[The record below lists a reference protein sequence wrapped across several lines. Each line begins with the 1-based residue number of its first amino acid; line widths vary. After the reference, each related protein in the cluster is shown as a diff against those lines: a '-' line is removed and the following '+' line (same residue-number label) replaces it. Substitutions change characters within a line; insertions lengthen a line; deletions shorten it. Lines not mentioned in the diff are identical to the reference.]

1 MTRSIDTR
9 RPPTAHH
16 RIGRL
21 GRLLLAALAALA
33 LILFATT
40 AQAADDDLSDETRAC
55 LKCHDK
61 PNLSRK
67 TGDGKTLPLSI
78 STPGFLASMHK
89 KQDCTDC
96 HSGLDDE
103 THGKPGH
110 SEPLENRRELAQAM
124 QEGCR
129 DCHKKTQKV
138 YDDSL
143 HAALV
148 KQGSDKAPLCADCH
162 NVHTLGSVKDVA
174 PIDQTPCA
182 SCHEK
187 IFQAYKQDVHG
198 LERVKKGKEA
208 PICADCH
215 KSHGVQA
222 ASLGTTLKDSCL
234 SCHEEALA
242 QHKSWLPNTGLHF
255 EAIACAACH
264 APNAQRRVNL
274 RLFDSSGEQLRE
286 KAGVPQFVQRAKAG
300 DTAGR
305 GLDERALFGVL
316 AQFNQDQGA
325 DAKVVVRGRLELRDG
340 LQAHQLAE
348 KGQALKDCD
357 TCHSAKSEAF
367 QSVVLSIA
375 GADGRPLQ
383 HAVQQDVLNSVRTLE
398 TVRGFYALGSTRIK
412 LLDWLL
418 LLALAGA
425 IGGCLAHAT
434 VRRLTRGLRERLA
447 AEARAEA
454 AAASAAGRDGQSS

>member
-1 MTRSIDTR
+1 MTSGTSMR
-9 RPPTAHH
+9 RPSA
-16 RIGRL
+16 RL
-21 GRLLLAALAALA
+21 GWLQGLVIAALAGLAFAL
-33 LILFATT
+33 T
-40 AQAADDDLSDETRAC
+40 APAARAAADDLSTETLAC

-61 PNLSRK
+61 PALHKK
-67 TGDGKTLPLSI
+67 TEDGKTLSLSI
-78 STPGFLASMHK
+78 STKDFVASMHK

-96 HSGLDDE
+96 HSQIDDA

-110 SEPLENRRELAQAM
+110 ETPLKSRRELAKEM

-148 KQGSDKAPLCADCH
+148 KDGSDKAPLCADCH
-162 NVHTLGSVKDVA
+162 NSHTQGSVKLLA
-174 PIDQTPCA
+174 PIDKTPCA

-187 IFQAYKQDVHG
+187 IFTAYTQDVHG
-198 LERVKKGKEA
+198 LERVAKGKEA

-222 ASLGTTLKDSCL
+222 ASLGDGIKDTCL
-234 SCHEEALA
+234 SCHKQALA
-242 QHKSWLPNTGLHF
+242 QHKDWLPNTGLHF
-255 EAIACAACH
+255 EAIACVACH

-274 RLFDSSGEQLRE
+274 RLYDATAKSQLRE

-300 DTAGR
+300 DGASL

-316 AQFNQDQGA
+316 AQFNQDAGA
-325 DAKVVVRGRLELRDG
+325 GSKVVVQGRLELRDG
-340 LQAHQLAE
+340 AQAHQLAPKE
-348 KGQALKDCD
+348 EALKDCD
-357 TCHSAKSEAF
+357 TCHSAKAEPF

-375 GADGRPLQ
+375 GTDGRPLR
-383 HAVQQDVLNSVRTLE
+383 HEVRKDVLNSLNTLE
-398 TVRGFYALGSTRIK
+398 SVRGFYAIGSTRIQ

-418 LLALAGA
+418 VLAVAGSIA
-425 IGGCLAHAT
+425 GCLAHWT
-434 VRRLTRGLRERLA
+434 MKRMTQGLRRRLA
-447 AEARAEA
+447 AEAAEA
-454 AAASAAGRDGQSS
+454 AAKAADAKPADKV